1 MSIDQ
6 SKIRNF
12 CIIAHI
18 DHGKSTLADRI
29 IEKTGTLTSREM
41 QAQVL
46 DNMDLERER
55 GITIKSQAVRIIYQ
69 AKDGEEYIFNLIDTP
84 GHVDFNY
91 EVSRSLAACDGAILV
106 VDAAQGVEAQTLA
119 NVYLALDHDLD
130 VLPVINKIDL
140 PSARPEEVAQEIE
153 DVIGIEAM
161 DAPRISAKTGLNIEE
176 VLEQIVTKIPAPAG
190 DPKAPLKAL
199 IFDALYDSYKGVIV
213 FCRIKEGTVK
223 VGTKIKMMATGAED
237 LVTEVGY
244 FGAGQFI
251 PCDELSAGMV
261 GYITASIKNVKDTR
275 VGDTI
280 TDAAEPITPE
290 KQAEIERWL
299 ASQPKHQPAD
309 SVTEKRSNLLIV
321 FAESLESWV
330 LEKKVDGKEITP
342 CLNRLLKEKSTL
354 YAPNVLTQVKGGR
367 SIDAQLMIC
376 SGLLPLMSGTYSSL
390 YYDNTFYT
398 LQKAMRWLKHS
409 RSYLLTIDKV
419 STWNQGA
426 VARSFGTD
434 TIISYHDFK
443 MTEAFGTHKR
453 IGDASF
459 FKQCREKIER
469 GEVWKPGE
477 SVYMQFVTY
486 SGHAPFKLP
495 NHLRTITFP
504 ASIPEKAADY
514 MTTAHYTDKAIGDF
528 VAYLKTLPQYKE
540 TIVVIVGDHEGL
552 ASYRQELVGN
562 PACRG
567 LVSDK
572 QLTPFI
578 VLNSPVG
585 MRYDK
590 FMGQIDIYPTLLNLM
605 QLDAYRWHGLGQSIL
620 DPRKQGVAV
629 GSVMN
634 VEGTGSDKEVERLKE
649 AHTVSDYMLRY
660 DWLKRLD

>member
-1 MSIDQ
+1 MRQQLWDKTAIIFAVGIFLTFVAFDVIWCMDTTFASF
-6 SKIRNF
+6 SFFETYATK
-12 CIIAHI
+12 IIA
-18 DHGKSTLADRI
+18 TLALA
-29 IEKTGTLTSREM
+29 GVYALTRCRW
-41 QAQVL
+41 AQ
-46 DNMDLERER
+46 
-55 GITIKSQAVRIIYQ
+55 I
-69 AKDGEEYIFNLIDTP
+69 
-84 GHVDFNY
+84 
-91 EVSRSLAACDGAILV
+91 V
-106 VDAAQGVEAQTLA
+106 VM
-119 NVYLALDHDLD
+119 ALLD
-130 VLPVINKIDL
+130 VLLVANLMYFRTYYSAIPASSYLEAGNLADFKASVTDSLRWADIVL
-140 PSARPEEVAQEIE
+140 PLITIATAVMAFRYKTTKRQPLTAVLKWWAAPLAGFALLLTGVNLCKGGFHKSLRSVRQSAYLCSA
-153 DVIGIEAM
+153 
-161 DAPRISAKTGLNIEE
+161 DAP
-176 VLEQIVTKIPAPAG
+176 
-190 DPKAPLKAL
+190 
-199 IFDALYDSYKGVIV
+199 IFSVFGCIWYD
-213 FCRIKEGTVK
+213 
-223 VGTKIKMMATGAED
+223 
-237 LVTEVGY
+237 
-244 FGAGQFI
+244 
-251 PCDELSAGMV
+251 
-261 GYITASIKNVKDTR
+261 
-275 VGDTI
+275 I

-290 KQAEIERWL
+290 KQVEIERWL

-398 LQKAMRWLKHS
+398 LQKAMRGLKHS

-459 FKQCREKIER
+459 FQQCREKIER

-495 NHLRTITFP
+495 DHLRTITFP
-504 ASIPEKAADY
+504 ASIPEKAVDY

>member
-1 MSIDQ
+1 MKQQLWDKTAIIFAVGIFLTFVAFDVIWCMDTTFASF
-6 SKIRNF
+6 SFFETYATK
-12 CIIAHI
+12 IIA
-18 DHGKSTLADRI
+18 TLALA
-29 IEKTGTLTSREM
+29 GVYALTRCRW
-41 QAQVL
+41 AQ
-46 DNMDLERER
+46 
-55 GITIKSQAVRIIYQ
+55 I
-69 AKDGEEYIFNLIDTP
+69 
-84 GHVDFNY
+84 
-91 EVSRSLAACDGAILV
+91 V
-106 VDAAQGVEAQTLA
+106 VM
-119 NVYLALDHDLD
+119 ALLD
-130 VLPVINKIDL
+130 VLLVANLMYFRTYYSAIPASSYLEAGNLADFKASVTDSLRWADIVL
-140 PSARPEEVAQEIE
+140 PLITIATAVMAFRYKTTKRQPLTAVLKWWAAPLAGFALLLTGVNLCKGGFHKSLRSVRQSAYLCSA
-153 DVIGIEAM
+153 
-161 DAPRISAKTGLNIEE
+161 DAP
-176 VLEQIVTKIPAPAG
+176 
-190 DPKAPLKAL
+190 
-199 IFDALYDSYKGVIV
+199 IFSVFGCIWYD
-213 FCRIKEGTVK
+213 
-223 VGTKIKMMATGAED
+223 
-237 LVTEVGY
+237 
-244 FGAGQFI
+244 
-251 PCDELSAGMV
+251 
-261 GYITASIKNVKDTR
+261 
-275 VGDTI
+275 I

-330 LEKKVDGKEITP
+330 LEKKVNGKEITP

-398 LQKAMRWLKHS
+398 IQKAMRGLKHS

-459 FKQCREKIER
+459 FQQCREKIER

-495 NHLRTITFP
+495 DHLRTITFP

>member
-1 MSIDQ
+1 MKQQLWDKTAIIFAVGIFLTFVAFDVIWCMDTTFASF
-6 SKIRNF
+6 SFFETYATK
-12 CIIAHI
+12 IIA
-18 DHGKSTLADRI
+18 TLALA
-29 IEKTGTLTSREM
+29 GVYALTRCRW
-41 QAQVL
+41 AQ
-46 DNMDLERER
+46 
-55 GITIKSQAVRIIYQ
+55 I
-69 AKDGEEYIFNLIDTP
+69 
-84 GHVDFNY
+84 
-91 EVSRSLAACDGAILV
+91 V
-106 VDAAQGVEAQTLA
+106 VM
-119 NVYLALDHDLD
+119 ALLD
-130 VLPVINKIDL
+130 VLLVANLMYFRTYYSAIPASSYLEAGNLADFKASVTDSLRWADIVL
-140 PSARPEEVAQEIE
+140 PLITIATAVMAFRYKTTKRQPLTAVLKWWAAPLAGFALLLTGVNLCKGGFHKSLRSVRQSAYLCSA
-153 DVIGIEAM
+153 
-161 DAPRISAKTGLNIEE
+161 DAP
-176 VLEQIVTKIPAPAG
+176 
-190 DPKAPLKAL
+190 
-199 IFDALYDSYKGVIV
+199 IFSVFGCIWYD
-213 FCRIKEGTVK
+213 
-223 VGTKIKMMATGAED
+223 
-237 LVTEVGY
+237 
-244 FGAGQFI
+244 
-251 PCDELSAGMV
+251 
-261 GYITASIKNVKDTR
+261 
-275 VGDTI
+275 I

-398 LQKAMRWLKHS
+398 IQKAMRGLKHS

-459 FKQCREKIER
+459 FQQCREKIER

-495 NHLRTITFP
+495 DHLRTITFP
-504 ASIPEKAADY
+504 ASIPEKVADY

>member
-1 MSIDQ
+1 MRQQLWDKTAIIFAVGIFLTFVAFDVIWCMDTTFASF
-6 SKIRNF
+6 SFFETYATK
-12 CIIAHI
+12 IIA
-18 DHGKSTLADRI
+18 TLALV
-29 IEKTGTLTSREM
+29 GAYVLTRSRW
-41 QAQVL
+41 AQ
-46 DNMDLERER
+46 
-55 GITIKSQAVRIIYQ
+55 I
-69 AKDGEEYIFNLIDTP
+69 
-84 GHVDFNY
+84 
-91 EVSRSLAACDGAILV
+91 V
-106 VDAAQGVEAQTLA
+106 VM
-119 NVYLALDHDLD
+119 ALLD
-130 VLPVINKIDL
+130 VLMVANLMYFRTYYSAIPASSYLEAGNLADFKASVTDSLRWADIVL
-140 PSARPEEVAQEIE
+140 PLITIATAVMAFRYKTTKRQPLTAVLKWWAAPLAGFALLLTGVNLCKGGFHKSLRSVRQSAYLCSA
-153 DVIGIEAM
+153 
-161 DAPRISAKTGLNIEE
+161 DAP
-176 VLEQIVTKIPAPAG
+176 
-190 DPKAPLKAL
+190 
-199 IFDALYDSYKGVIV
+199 IFSVFGCIWYD
-213 FCRIKEGTVK
+213 
-223 VGTKIKMMATGAED
+223 
-237 LVTEVGY
+237 
-244 FGAGQFI
+244 
-251 PCDELSAGMV
+251 
-261 GYITASIKNVKDTR
+261 
-275 VGDTI
+275 I

-398 LQKAMRWLKHS
+398 LQKAMRGLKHS

-459 FKQCREKIER
+459 FQQCREKIER

-495 NHLRTITFP
+495 DHLRTITFP

>member
-1 MSIDQ
+1 MRQQLWDKTAIIFAVGIFLTFVAFDVIWCMDTTFASF
-6 SKIRNF
+6 SFFETYATK
-12 CIIAHI
+12 IIA
-18 DHGKSTLADRI
+18 TLALA
-29 IEKTGTLTSREM
+29 GVYALTRCRW
-41 QAQVL
+41 AQ
-46 DNMDLERER
+46 
-55 GITIKSQAVRIIYQ
+55 I
-69 AKDGEEYIFNLIDTP
+69 
-84 GHVDFNY
+84 
-91 EVSRSLAACDGAILV
+91 V
-106 VDAAQGVEAQTLA
+106 VM
-119 NVYLALDHDLD
+119 ALLD
-130 VLPVINKIDL
+130 VLLVANL
-140 PSARPEEVAQEIE
+140 MYFRTYYSAIPASSYL
-153 DVIGIEAM
+153 EAGNLADFKASVTDSLRWADIVLLLISIATAVM
-161 DAPRISAKTGLNIEE
+161 AFRYKTTKRQPLTAVLKWWAAPLAGFALLLTGVNLCKGGFHKSLRSVRQSAYLCSADAP
-176 VLEQIVTKIPAPAG
+176 
-190 DPKAPLKAL
+190 
-199 IFDALYDSYKGVIV
+199 IFSVFGCIWYD
-213 FCRIKEGTVK
+213 
-223 VGTKIKMMATGAED
+223 
-237 LVTEVGY
+237 
-244 FGAGQFI
+244 
-251 PCDELSAGMV
+251 
-261 GYITASIKNVKDTR
+261 
-275 VGDTI
+275 I

-620 DPRKQGVAV
+620 DPHKQGVAV

>member
-1 MSIDQ
+1 MRQQLWDKTAIIFAVGIFLTFVAFDVIWCMDTTFASF
-6 SKIRNF
+6 SFFETYATK
-12 CIIAHI
+12 IIA
-18 DHGKSTLADRI
+18 TLALA
-29 IEKTGTLTSREM
+29 GVYALTRCRW
-41 QAQVL
+41 AQ
-46 DNMDLERER
+46 
-55 GITIKSQAVRIIYQ
+55 I
-69 AKDGEEYIFNLIDTP
+69 
-84 GHVDFNY
+84 
-91 EVSRSLAACDGAILV
+91 V
-106 VDAAQGVEAQTLA
+106 VM
-119 NVYLALDHDLD
+119 ALLD
-130 VLPVINKIDL
+130 VLLVANLMYFRTYYSAIPASSYLEAGNLADFKASVTDSLRWADIVL
-140 PSARPEEVAQEIE
+140 PLITIATAVMAFRYKTTKRQPLTAVLKWWAAPLAGFALLLTGVNLCKGGFHKSLRSVRQSAYLCSA
-153 DVIGIEAM
+153 
-161 DAPRISAKTGLNIEE
+161 DAP
-176 VLEQIVTKIPAPAG
+176 
-190 DPKAPLKAL
+190 
-199 IFDALYDSYKGVIV
+199 IFSVFGCIWYD
-213 FCRIKEGTVK
+213 
-223 VGTKIKMMATGAED
+223 
-237 LVTEVGY
+237 
-244 FGAGQFI
+244 
-251 PCDELSAGMV
+251 
-261 GYITASIKNVKDTR
+261 
-275 VGDTI
+275 I

-299 ASQPKHQPAD
+299 ASQPKHQPAN

-398 LQKAMRWLKHS
+398 LQKAMRGLKHS

-459 FKQCREKIER
+459 FQQCREKIER

-495 NHLRTITFP
+495 DHLRTITFP

-562 PACRG
+562 PACRE

>member
-1 MSIDQ
+1 MRQQLWDKTSIVFAVGIFLTFVAFDVIWCMDTTFA
-6 SKIRNF
+6 SFSFFETYATK
-12 CIIAHI
+12 IIA
-18 DHGKSTLADRI
+18 TLALA
-29 IEKTGTLTSREM
+29 GVYALTRCRW
-41 QAQVL
+41 AQ
-46 DNMDLERER
+46 
-55 GITIKSQAVRIIYQ
+55 I
-69 AKDGEEYIFNLIDTP
+69 
-84 GHVDFNY
+84 
-91 EVSRSLAACDGAILV
+91 V
-106 VDAAQGVEAQTLA
+106 VM
-119 NVYLALDHDLD
+119 ALLD
-130 VLPVINKIDL
+130 VLLVANLMYFRTYYSAIPASSYLEAGNLADFKASVTDSLRWADIVL
-140 PSARPEEVAQEIE
+140 PLITIATAVMAFRYKTTKRQPLTAVLKWWAAPLAGFALLLTGVNLCKGGFHKSLRSVRQSAYLCSA
-153 DVIGIEAM
+153 
-161 DAPRISAKTGLNIEE
+161 DAP
-176 VLEQIVTKIPAPAG
+176 
-190 DPKAPLKAL
+190 
-199 IFDALYDSYKGVIV
+199 IFSVFGCIWYD
-213 FCRIKEGTVK
+213 
-223 VGTKIKMMATGAED
+223 
-237 LVTEVGY
+237 
-244 FGAGQFI
+244 
-251 PCDELSAGMV
+251 
-261 GYITASIKNVKDTR
+261 
-275 VGDTI
+275 I

-342 CLNRLLKEKSTL
+342 CLNKLLKEKSTL

-398 LQKAMRWLKHS
+398 LQKAMRGLKHS

-459 FKQCREKIER
+459 FQQCREKIER

-495 NHLRTITFP
+495 DHLRTITFP

-634 VEGTGSDKEVERLKE
+634 VEGSGSDKEVERLKE

>member
-1 MSIDQ
+1 MRQQLWDKTAIIFAVGIFLTFVAFDVIWCMDTTFASF
-6 SKIRNF
+6 SFFETYATK
-12 CIIAHI
+12 IIA
-18 DHGKSTLADRI
+18 TLALA
-29 IEKTGTLTSREM
+29 GVYALTRCRW
-41 QAQVL
+41 AQ
-46 DNMDLERER
+46 
-55 GITIKSQAVRIIYQ
+55 I
-69 AKDGEEYIFNLIDTP
+69 
-84 GHVDFNY
+84 
-91 EVSRSLAACDGAILV
+91 V
-106 VDAAQGVEAQTLA
+106 VM
-119 NVYLALDHDLD
+119 ALLD
-130 VLPVINKIDL
+130 VLLVANL
-140 PSARPEEVAQEIE
+140 MYFRTYYSAIPASSYL
-153 DVIGIEAM
+153 EAGNLADFKASVTDSLRWADIVM
-161 DAPRISAKTGLNIEE
+161 PLITIATAVMAFRYKTTKRQPLTAVLKWWAAPLAGFALLLTGVNLCKGGFHKSLRSVRQSAYLCSADAP
-176 VLEQIVTKIPAPAG
+176 
-190 DPKAPLKAL
+190 
-199 IFDALYDSYKGVIV
+199 IFSVFGCIWYD
-213 FCRIKEGTVK
+213 
-223 VGTKIKMMATGAED
+223 
-237 LVTEVGY
+237 
-244 FGAGQFI
+244 
-251 PCDELSAGMV
+251 
-261 GYITASIKNVKDTR
+261 
-275 VGDTI
+275 I

-398 LQKAMRWLKHS
+398 LQKAMRGLKHS

-459 FKQCREKIER
+459 FQQCREKIER

-495 NHLRTITFP
+495 DHLRTITFP

-660 DWLKRLD
+660 NWLKRLD

>member
-1 MSIDQ
+1 MRQQLWDKTAIIFAVGIFLTFVAFDVIWCMDTTFASF
-6 SKIRNF
+6 SFFETYATK
-12 CIIAHI
+12 IIA
-18 DHGKSTLADRI
+18 TLALA
-29 IEKTGTLTSREM
+29 GVYALTRCRW
-41 QAQVL
+41 AQ
-46 DNMDLERER
+46 
-55 GITIKSQAVRIIYQ
+55 I
-69 AKDGEEYIFNLIDTP
+69 
-84 GHVDFNY
+84 
-91 EVSRSLAACDGAILV
+91 V
-106 VDAAQGVEAQTLA
+106 VM
-119 NVYLALDHDLD
+119 ALLD
-130 VLPVINKIDL
+130 VLLVANL
-140 PSARPEEVAQEIE
+140 MYFRTYYSAIPASSYL
-153 DVIGIEAM
+153 EAGNLADFKASVTDSLRWADIVLLLISIATAVM
-161 DAPRISAKTGLNIEE
+161 AFRYKTTKRQPLAAVLKWWAAPLAGFALLLTGVNLCKGGFHKSLRSVRQSAYLCSADAP
-176 VLEQIVTKIPAPAG
+176 
-190 DPKAPLKAL
+190 
-199 IFDALYDSYKGVIV
+199 IFSVFGCIWYD
-213 FCRIKEGTVK
+213 
-223 VGTKIKMMATGAED
+223 
-237 LVTEVGY
+237 
-244 FGAGQFI
+244 
-251 PCDELSAGMV
+251 
-261 GYITASIKNVKDTR
+261 
-275 VGDTI
+275 I

-330 LEKKVDGKEITP
+330 LEKEVDGKEITP

-398 LQKAMRWLKHS
+398 LQKAMRGLKHS

-459 FKQCREKIER
+459 FQQCREKIER

-495 NHLRTITFP
+495 DHLRTITFP

>member
-1 MSIDQ
+1 MRQQLWDKTAITFAVGIFLTFVAFDVIWCMDTTFASF
-6 SKIRNF
+6 SFFETYATK
-12 CIIAHI
+12 IIA
-18 DHGKSTLADRI
+18 TLALA
-29 IEKTGTLTSREM
+29 GVYALTRSRW
-41 QAQVL
+41 AQ
-46 DNMDLERER
+46 
-55 GITIKSQAVRIIYQ
+55 I
-69 AKDGEEYIFNLIDTP
+69 
-84 GHVDFNY
+84 
-91 EVSRSLAACDGAILV
+91 V
-106 VDAAQGVEAQTLA
+106 VM
-119 NVYLALDHDLD
+119 ALLD
-130 VLPVINKIDL
+130 VLLVANLMYFRTYYSAIPASSYLEAGNLADFKASVTDSLRWADIVL
-140 PSARPEEVAQEIE
+140 PLITIATAVMAFRYKTTKRQPLTAVLKWWAAPLAGFALLLTGVNLCKGGFHKSLRSVRQSAYLCSA
-153 DVIGIEAM
+153 
-161 DAPRISAKTGLNIEE
+161 DAP
-176 VLEQIVTKIPAPAG
+176 
-190 DPKAPLKAL
+190 
-199 IFDALYDSYKGVIV
+199 IFSVFGCIWYD
-213 FCRIKEGTVK
+213 
-223 VGTKIKMMATGAED
+223 
-237 LVTEVGY
+237 
-244 FGAGQFI
+244 
-251 PCDELSAGMV
+251 
-261 GYITASIKNVKDTR
+261 
-275 VGDTI
+275 I

-398 LQKAMRWLKHS
+398 LQKAMRVLKHS

-459 FKQCREKIER
+459 FQQCREKIER

-495 NHLRTITFP
+495 DHLRTITFP

>member
-1 MSIDQ
+1 MRQQLWDKTAIIFAVGIFLTFVAFDVIWCMDTTFASF
-6 SKIRNF
+6 SFFETYATK
-12 CIIAHI
+12 IIA
-18 DHGKSTLADRI
+18 TLALA
-29 IEKTGTLTSREM
+29 GVYALTRCRW
-41 QAQVL
+41 AQ
-46 DNMDLERER
+46 
-55 GITIKSQAVRIIYQ
+55 I
-69 AKDGEEYIFNLIDTP
+69 
-84 GHVDFNY
+84 
-91 EVSRSLAACDGAILV
+91 V
-106 VDAAQGVEAQTLA
+106 VM
-119 NVYLALDHDLD
+119 ALLD
-130 VLPVINKIDL
+130 VLLVANLMYFRTYYSAIPASSYLEAGNLADFKASVTDSLRWADIVL
-140 PSARPEEVAQEIE
+140 PLITIATAVMAFRYKTTKRQPLTAVLKWWAAPLAGFALLLTGVNLCKGGFHKSLRSVRQSAYLCSA
-153 DVIGIEAM
+153 
-161 DAPRISAKTGLNIEE
+161 DAP
-176 VLEQIVTKIPAPAG
+176 
-190 DPKAPLKAL
+190 
-199 IFDALYDSYKGVIV
+199 IFSVFGCIWYD
-213 FCRIKEGTVK
+213 
-223 VGTKIKMMATGAED
+223 
-237 LVTEVGY
+237 
-244 FGAGQFI
+244 
-251 PCDELSAGMV
+251 
-261 GYITASIKNVKDTR
+261 
-275 VGDTI
+275 I

-299 ASQPKHQPAD
+299 ASQPKHQPAN

-398 LQKAMRWLKHS
+398 LQKAMRGLKHS

-459 FKQCREKIER
+459 FQQCREKIER

-495 NHLRTITFP
+495 DHLRTITFP

-620 DPRKQGVAV
+620 DPRKQDVAV

>member
-1 MSIDQ
+1 MRQQLWDKTAIIFAVGIFLTFVAFDVIWCMDTTFASF
-6 SKIRNF
+6 SFFETYATK
-12 CIIAHI
+12 IIA
-18 DHGKSTLADRI
+18 TLALV
-29 IEKTGTLTSREM
+29 GVYALTRCRW
-41 QAQVL
+41 AQ
-46 DNMDLERER
+46 
-55 GITIKSQAVRIIYQ
+55 I
-69 AKDGEEYIFNLIDTP
+69 
-84 GHVDFNY
+84 
-91 EVSRSLAACDGAILV
+91 V
-106 VDAAQGVEAQTLA
+106 VM
-119 NVYLALDHDLD
+119 ALLD
-130 VLPVINKIDL
+130 VLLVANLMYFRTYYSAIPASSYLEAGNLADFKASVTDSLRWADIVL
-140 PSARPEEVAQEIE
+140 PLITIATAVMAFRYKTTKRQPLTAVLKWWAAPLAGFALLLTGVNLCKGGFHKSLRSVRQSAYLCSA
-153 DVIGIEAM
+153 
-161 DAPRISAKTGLNIEE
+161 DAP
-176 VLEQIVTKIPAPAG
+176 
-190 DPKAPLKAL
+190 
-199 IFDALYDSYKGVIV
+199 IFSVFGCIWYD
-213 FCRIKEGTVK
+213 
-223 VGTKIKMMATGAED
+223 
-237 LVTEVGY
+237 
-244 FGAGQFI
+244 
-251 PCDELSAGMV
+251 
-261 GYITASIKNVKDTR
+261 
-275 VGDTI
+275 I
-280 TDAAEPITPE
+280 TDDAEPITPE

-398 LQKAMRWLKHS
+398 LQKAMRGLKHS

-459 FKQCREKIER
+459 FQQCREKIER

-495 NHLRTITFP
+495 YHLRTITFP
-504 ASIPEKAADY
+504 ASIPEKAVDY

>member
-1 MSIDQ
+1 MRQQLWDKTAITFAVGIFLTFVAFDVIWCMDTTFASF
-6 SKIRNF
+6 SFFETYATK
-12 CIIAHI
+12 IIA
-18 DHGKSTLADRI
+18 TLALA
-29 IEKTGTLTSREM
+29 GVYALTRCRW
-41 QAQVL
+41 AQ
-46 DNMDLERER
+46 
-55 GITIKSQAVRIIYQ
+55 I
-69 AKDGEEYIFNLIDTP
+69 
-84 GHVDFNY
+84 
-91 EVSRSLAACDGAILV
+91 V
-106 VDAAQGVEAQTLA
+106 VM
-119 NVYLALDHDLD
+119 ALLD
-130 VLPVINKIDL
+130 VLLVANLMYFRTYYSAIPASSYLEAGNLADFKASVTDSLRWADIVL
-140 PSARPEEVAQEIE
+140 PLITIATAVMVFRSKATKRQPLTAVLKWWTAPLAGFALLLTGVNLCKGGFHKSLRSVRQSAYLCSA
-153 DVIGIEAM
+153 
-161 DAPRISAKTGLNIEE
+161 DAP
-176 VLEQIVTKIPAPAG
+176 
-190 DPKAPLKAL
+190 
-199 IFDALYDSYKGVIV
+199 IFSVFGCIWYD
-213 FCRIKEGTVK
+213 
-223 VGTKIKMMATGAED
+223 
-237 LVTEVGY
+237 
-244 FGAGQFI
+244 
-251 PCDELSAGMV
+251 
-261 GYITASIKNVKDTR
+261 
-275 VGDTI
+275 I

-398 LQKAMRWLKHS
+398 LQKAMRGLKHS

-459 FKQCREKIER
+459 FQQCREKIER

-495 NHLRTITFP
+495 DHLRTITFP

-605 QLDAYRWHGLGQSIL
+605 QLNAYRWHGLGQSIL
-620 DPRKQGVAV
+620 DPRKQGVVV

>member
-1 MSIDQ
+1 MRQQLWDKTAIIFAVGIFLTFVAFDVIWCMDTTFASF
-6 SKIRNF
+6 SFFETYATK
-12 CIIAHI
+12 IIA
-18 DHGKSTLADRI
+18 TLALA
-29 IEKTGTLTSREM
+29 GVYALTRCRW
-41 QAQVL
+41 AQ
-46 DNMDLERER
+46 
-55 GITIKSQAVRIIYQ
+55 I
-69 AKDGEEYIFNLIDTP
+69 
-84 GHVDFNY
+84 
-91 EVSRSLAACDGAILV
+91 V
-106 VDAAQGVEAQTLA
+106 VM
-119 NVYLALDHDLD
+119 ALLD
-130 VLPVINKIDL
+130 VLLVANLMYFRTYYSAIPASSYLEAGNLADFKASVTDSLRWADIVL
-140 PSARPEEVAQEIE
+140 PLITIATAVMAFRYKTTKRQPLTAVLKWWAAPLAGFALLLTGVNLCKGGFHKSLRSVRQSAYLCSA
-153 DVIGIEAM
+153 
-161 DAPRISAKTGLNIEE
+161 DAP
-176 VLEQIVTKIPAPAG
+176 
-190 DPKAPLKAL
+190 
-199 IFDALYDSYKGVIV
+199 IFSVFGCIWYD
-213 FCRIKEGTVK
+213 
-223 VGTKIKMMATGAED
+223 
-237 LVTEVGY
+237 
-244 FGAGQFI
+244 
-251 PCDELSAGMV
+251 
-261 GYITASIKNVKDTR
+261 
-275 VGDTI
+275 I

-398 LQKAMRWLKHS
+398 LQKAMRGLKHS

-453 IGDASF
+453 IGDASLF
-459 FKQCREKIER
+459 QQCREKIER

-495 NHLRTITFP
+495 DHLRTITFP

>member
-1 MSIDQ
+1 MRQQLWDKTAIIFAVGIFLTFVAFDVIWCMDTTFASF
-6 SKIRNF
+6 SFFETYATK
-12 CIIAHI
+12 IIA
-18 DHGKSTLADRI
+18 TLALA
-29 IEKTGTLTSREM
+29 GVYALTRCRW
-41 QAQVL
+41 AQ
-46 DNMDLERER
+46 
-55 GITIKSQAVRIIYQ
+55 I
-69 AKDGEEYIFNLIDTP
+69 
-84 GHVDFNY
+84 
-91 EVSRSLAACDGAILV
+91 V
-106 VDAAQGVEAQTLA
+106 VM
-119 NVYLALDHDLD
+119 ALLD
-130 VLPVINKIDL
+130 VLLVANLMYFRTYYSAIPASSYLEAGNLADFKASVTDSLRWADIVL
-140 PSARPEEVAQEIE
+140 PLITIATAVMAFRYKTTKRQPLTAVLKWWAAPLAGFALLLTGVNLCKGGFHKSLRSVRQSAYLCSA
-153 DVIGIEAM
+153 
-161 DAPRISAKTGLNIEE
+161 DAP
-176 VLEQIVTKIPAPAG
+176 
-190 DPKAPLKAL
+190 
-199 IFDALYDSYKGVIV
+199 IFSVFGCIWYD
-213 FCRIKEGTVK
+213 
-223 VGTKIKMMATGAED
+223 
-237 LVTEVGY
+237 
-244 FGAGQFI
+244 
-251 PCDELSAGMV
+251 
-261 GYITASIKNVKDTR
+261 
-275 VGDTI
+275 I

-398 LQKAMRWLKHS
+398 LQKAMRGLKHS

-459 FKQCREKIER
+459 FQQCREKIEC

-495 NHLRTITFP
+495 DHLRTITFP
-504 ASIPEKAADY
+504 ASIPEKVADY

>member
-1 MSIDQ
+1 MRQQLWDKTAITFAVGIFLTFVAFDVIWCMDTTFASF
-6 SKIRNF
+6 SFFETYATK
-12 CIIAHI
+12 IIA
-18 DHGKSTLADRI
+18 TLALA
-29 IEKTGTLTSREM
+29 GVYALTRCRW
-41 QAQVL
+41 AQ
-46 DNMDLERER
+46 
-55 GITIKSQAVRIIYQ
+55 I
-69 AKDGEEYIFNLIDTP
+69 
-84 GHVDFNY
+84 
-91 EVSRSLAACDGAILV
+91 V
-106 VDAAQGVEAQTLA
+106 VM
-119 NVYLALDHDLD
+119 ALLD
-130 VLPVINKIDL
+130 VLLVANLMYFRTYYSAIPASSYLEAGNLADFKASVTDSLRWADIVL
-140 PSARPEEVAQEIE
+140 PLITIATAVMAFRYKTTKRQPLTAVLKWWAAPLAGFALLLTGVNLCKGGFHKSLRSVRQSAYLCSA
-153 DVIGIEAM
+153 
-161 DAPRISAKTGLNIEE
+161 DAP
-176 VLEQIVTKIPAPAG
+176 
-190 DPKAPLKAL
+190 
-199 IFDALYDSYKGVIV
+199 IFSVFGCIWYD
-213 FCRIKEGTVK
+213 
-223 VGTKIKMMATGAED
+223 
-237 LVTEVGY
+237 
-244 FGAGQFI
+244 
-251 PCDELSAGMV
+251 
-261 GYITASIKNVKDTR
+261 
-275 VGDTI
+275 I

-398 LQKAMRWLKHS
+398 LQKAMRGLEHS

-459 FKQCREKIER
+459 FQQCREKIER

-495 NHLRTITFP
+495 DHLRTITFP

>member
-1 MSIDQ
+1 MRQQLWDKTAIIFAVGIFLTFVAFDVIWCMDTTFASF
-6 SKIRNF
+6 SFFETYATK
-12 CIIAHI
+12 IIA
-18 DHGKSTLADRI
+18 TLALA
-29 IEKTGTLTSREM
+29 GVYALTRCRW
-41 QAQVL
+41 AQ
-46 DNMDLERER
+46 
-55 GITIKSQAVRIIYQ
+55 I
-69 AKDGEEYIFNLIDTP
+69 
-84 GHVDFNY
+84 
-91 EVSRSLAACDGAILV
+91 V
-106 VDAAQGVEAQTLA
+106 VM
-119 NVYLALDHDLD
+119 ALLD
-130 VLPVINKIDL
+130 VLLVANL
-140 PSARPEEVAQEIE
+140 MYFRTYYSAIPASSYL
-153 DVIGIEAM
+153 EAGNLADFKASVTDSLRWADIVM
-161 DAPRISAKTGLNIEE
+161 PLITIATAVMAFRYKTTKRQPLTAVLKWWAAPLAGFALLLTGVNLCKGGFHKSLRSVRQSAYLCSADAP
-176 VLEQIVTKIPAPAG
+176 
-190 DPKAPLKAL
+190 
-199 IFDALYDSYKGVIV
+199 IFSVFGCIWYD
-213 FCRIKEGTVK
+213 
-223 VGTKIKMMATGAED
+223 
-237 LVTEVGY
+237 
-244 FGAGQFI
+244 
-251 PCDELSAGMV
+251 
-261 GYITASIKNVKDTR
+261 
-275 VGDTI
+275 I

-398 LQKAMRWLKHS
+398 LQKAMRGLKHS

-459 FKQCREKIER
+459 FQQCREKIEC

-495 NHLRTITFP
+495 DHLRTITFP
-504 ASIPEKAADY
+504 ASIPEKVADY

-528 VAYLKTLPQYKE
+528 VLYLKTLPQYKE

>member
-1 MSIDQ
+1 MRQQIWDKTSIVFAVGIFLTFVAFDVIWCMDTTFA
-6 SKIRNF
+6 SFSFFETYATK
-12 CIIAHI
+12 IIA
-18 DHGKSTLADRI
+18 TLALA
-29 IEKTGTLTSREM
+29 GVYALTRCRW
-41 QAQVL
+41 AQ
-46 DNMDLERER
+46 
-55 GITIKSQAVRIIYQ
+55 I
-69 AKDGEEYIFNLIDTP
+69 
-84 GHVDFNY
+84 
-91 EVSRSLAACDGAILV
+91 V
-106 VDAAQGVEAQTLA
+106 VMAM
-119 NVYLALDHDLD
+119 LD
-130 VLPVINKIDL
+130 VLMVANLMYFRTYYSAIPASSYLEAGNLADFKASVTDSLRWADIVL
-140 PSARPEEVAQEIE
+140 PLITIATAVMAFRSKTTKRQPLTAVLKWWAAPLAGFALLLTGVNLCKGGFHKSLRSVRQSAYLCSA
-153 DVIGIEAM
+153 
-161 DAPRISAKTGLNIEE
+161 DAP
-176 VLEQIVTKIPAPAG
+176 
-190 DPKAPLKAL
+190 
-199 IFDALYDSYKGVIV
+199 IFSVFGCIWYD
-213 FCRIKEGTVK
+213 
-223 VGTKIKMMATGAED
+223 
-237 LVTEVGY
+237 
-244 FGAGQFI
+244 
-251 PCDELSAGMV
+251 
-261 GYITASIKNVKDTR
+261 
-275 VGDTI
+275 I

-459 FKQCREKIER
+459 FQQCREKIER

-495 NHLRTITFP
+495 DHLRTITFP

-605 QLDAYRWHGLGQSIL
+605 QLDAYRWHGLGQSFL

>member
-1 MSIDQ
+1 MLFAVGIFLTFVAFDVIWCMDTTFASF
-6 SKIRNF
+6 SFFETYATK
-12 CIIAHI
+12 IIA
-18 DHGKSTLADRI
+18 TLALA
-29 IEKTGTLTSREM
+29 GVYALTRCRW
-41 QAQVL
+41 AQ
-46 DNMDLERER
+46 
-55 GITIKSQAVRIIYQ
+55 I
-69 AKDGEEYIFNLIDTP
+69 
-84 GHVDFNY
+84 
-91 EVSRSLAACDGAILV
+91 V
-106 VDAAQGVEAQTLA
+106 VM
-119 NVYLALDHDLD
+119 ALLD
-130 VLPVINKIDL
+130 VLLVANL
-140 PSARPEEVAQEIE
+140 MYFRTYYSAIPASSYL
-153 DVIGIEAM
+153 EAGNLADFKASVTDSLRWADIVLLLISIATAVM
-161 DAPRISAKTGLNIEE
+161 AFRYKTTKRQPLTAVLKWWAAPLAGFALLLTGVNLCKGGFHKSLRSVRQSAYLCSADAP
-176 VLEQIVTKIPAPAG
+176 
-190 DPKAPLKAL
+190 
-199 IFDALYDSYKGVIV
+199 IFSVFGCIWYD
-213 FCRIKEGTVK
+213 
-223 VGTKIKMMATGAED
+223 
-237 LVTEVGY
+237 
-244 FGAGQFI
+244 
-251 PCDELSAGMV
+251 
-261 GYITASIKNVKDTR
+261 
-275 VGDTI
+275 I

-398 LQKAMRWLKHS
+398 LQKAMRGLKHS

-459 FKQCREKIER
+459 FQQCREKIER

-495 NHLRTITFP
+495 DHLRTITFP

>member
-1 MSIDQ
+1 MRQQLWDKTAIIFAVGIFLTFVAFDVIWCMDTTFASF
-6 SKIRNF
+6 SFFETYATK
-12 CIIAHI
+12 IIA
-18 DHGKSTLADRI
+18 TLALA
-29 IEKTGTLTSREM
+29 GVYALTRCRW
-41 QAQVL
+41 AQ
-46 DNMDLERER
+46 
-55 GITIKSQAVRIIYQ
+55 I
-69 AKDGEEYIFNLIDTP
+69 
-84 GHVDFNY
+84 
-91 EVSRSLAACDGAILV
+91 V
-106 VDAAQGVEAQTLA
+106 VM
-119 NVYLALDHDLD
+119 ALLD
-130 VLPVINKIDL
+130 VLLVANLMYFRTYYSAIPASSYLEAGNLADFKASVTDSLRWADIVL
-140 PSARPEEVAQEIE
+140 PLITIATAVMAFRYKTAKRQPLTAVLKWWAAPLAGFALLLTGVNLCKGGFHKSLRSVRQSAYLCSA
-153 DVIGIEAM
+153 
-161 DAPRISAKTGLNIEE
+161 DAP
-176 VLEQIVTKIPAPAG
+176 
-190 DPKAPLKAL
+190 
-199 IFDALYDSYKGVIV
+199 IFSVFGCIWYD
-213 FCRIKEGTVK
+213 
-223 VGTKIKMMATGAED
+223 
-237 LVTEVGY
+237 
-244 FGAGQFI
+244 
-251 PCDELSAGMV
+251 
-261 GYITASIKNVKDTR
+261 
-275 VGDTI
+275 I

-398 LQKAMRWLKHS
+398 LQKAMRGLKHS

-459 FKQCREKIER
+459 FQQCREKIER

-477 SVYMQFVTY
+477 SAYMQFVTY

-495 NHLRTITFP
+495 DHLRTITFP

>member
-1 MSIDQ
+1 MRQQLWDKTSIVFAVGIFLTFVAFDVIWCMDTTFA
-6 SKIRNF
+6 SFSFFETYATK
-12 CIIAHI
+12 IIA
-18 DHGKSTLADRI
+18 TLALA
-29 IEKTGTLTSREM
+29 GVYALTRCRW
-41 QAQVL
+41 AQ
-46 DNMDLERER
+46 
-55 GITIKSQAVRIIYQ
+55 I
-69 AKDGEEYIFNLIDTP
+69 
-84 GHVDFNY
+84 
-91 EVSRSLAACDGAILV
+91 V
-106 VDAAQGVEAQTLA
+106 VM
-119 NVYLALDHDLD
+119 ALLD
-130 VLPVINKIDL
+130 VLLVANLMYFRTYYSAIPASSYLEAGNLADFKASVTDSLRWADIVL
-140 PSARPEEVAQEIE
+140 PLITIATAVMAFRYKTTKRQPLTAVLKWWAAPLAGFALLLTGVNLCKGGFHKSLRSVRQSAYLCSA
-153 DVIGIEAM
+153 
-161 DAPRISAKTGLNIEE
+161 DAP
-176 VLEQIVTKIPAPAG
+176 
-190 DPKAPLKAL
+190 
-199 IFDALYDSYKGVIV
+199 IFSVFGCIWYD
-213 FCRIKEGTVK
+213 
-223 VGTKIKMMATGAED
+223 
-237 LVTEVGY
+237 
-244 FGAGQFI
+244 
-251 PCDELSAGMV
+251 
-261 GYITASIKNVKDTR
+261 
-275 VGDTI
+275 I

-290 KQAEIERWL
+290 KQVEIERWL

-354 YAPNVLTQVKGGR
+354 FAPNVLTQVKGGR

-398 LQKAMRWLKHS
+398 LQKAMRGLKHS

-459 FKQCREKIER
+459 FQQCREKIER

-495 NHLRTITFP
+495 DHLRTITFP

>member
-1 MSIDQ
+1 MRQQLWDKTAIIFAVGIFLTFVAFDVIWCMDTTFASF
-6 SKIRNF
+6 SFFETYATK
-12 CIIAHI
+12 IIA
-18 DHGKSTLADRI
+18 TLALA
-29 IEKTGTLTSREM
+29 GVYALTRCRW
-41 QAQVL
+41 AQ
-46 DNMDLERER
+46 
-55 GITIKSQAVRIIYQ
+55 I
-69 AKDGEEYIFNLIDTP
+69 
-84 GHVDFNY
+84 
-91 EVSRSLAACDGAILV
+91 V
-106 VDAAQGVEAQTLA
+106 VM
-119 NVYLALDHDLD
+119 ALLD
-130 VLPVINKIDL
+130 VLLVANLMYFRTYYSAIPASSYLEAGNLADFKASVTDSLRWADIVL
-140 PSARPEEVAQEIE
+140 PLITIATAVMAFRYKTTKRQPLTAVLKWWAAPLAGFALLLTGVNLCTGGFHKSLRSVRQSAYLCSA
-153 DVIGIEAM
+153 
-161 DAPRISAKTGLNIEE
+161 DAP
-176 VLEQIVTKIPAPAG
+176 
-190 DPKAPLKAL
+190 
-199 IFDALYDSYKGVIV
+199 IFSVFGCIWYD
-213 FCRIKEGTVK
+213 
-223 VGTKIKMMATGAED
+223 
-237 LVTEVGY
+237 
-244 FGAGQFI
+244 
-251 PCDELSAGMV
+251 
-261 GYITASIKNVKDTR
+261 
-275 VGDTI
+275 I

-342 CLNRLLKEKSTL
+342 CLNSLLKEKSTL

-398 LQKAMRWLKHS
+398 LQKAMRGLKHS

-459 FKQCREKIER
+459 FQQCREKIER

-495 NHLRTITFP
+495 DHLRTITFP

>member
-1 MSIDQ
+1 MRQQLWDKTAIVFAVGIFLTFVAFDVIWCMDTTFASF
-6 SKIRNF
+6 SFFETYATK
-12 CIIAHI
+12 IIA
-18 DHGKSTLADRI
+18 TLALA
-29 IEKTGTLTSREM
+29 GVYALTRCRW
-41 QAQVL
+41 AQ
-46 DNMDLERER
+46 
-55 GITIKSQAVRIIYQ
+55 I
-69 AKDGEEYIFNLIDTP
+69 
-84 GHVDFNY
+84 
-91 EVSRSLAACDGAILV
+91 V
-106 VDAAQGVEAQTLA
+106 VM
-119 NVYLALDHDLD
+119 ALLD
-130 VLPVINKIDL
+130 VLLVANLMYFRTYYSAIPASSYLEAGNLADFKASVTDSLRWADIVL
-140 PSARPEEVAQEIE
+140 PLITIATAVMAFRSKTTKRQPLTAVLKWWAAPLAGFALLLTGVNLCKGGFHKSLRSVRQSAYLCSA
-153 DVIGIEAM
+153 
-161 DAPRISAKTGLNIEE
+161 DAP
-176 VLEQIVTKIPAPAG
+176 
-190 DPKAPLKAL
+190 
-199 IFDALYDSYKGVIV
+199 IFSVFGCIWYD
-213 FCRIKEGTVK
+213 
-223 VGTKIKMMATGAED
+223 
-237 LVTEVGY
+237 
-244 FGAGQFI
+244 
-251 PCDELSAGMV
+251 
-261 GYITASIKNVKDTR
+261 
-275 VGDTI
+275 I

-398 LQKAMRWLKHS
+398 LQKAMRGLKHS

-459 FKQCREKIER
+459 FQQCREKIER

-495 NHLRTITFP
+495 DHLRTITFP

-585 MRYDK
+585 MHYDK

>member
-1 MSIDQ
+1 MRQQLWDKTAIIFAVGIFLTFVAFDVIWCMDTTFASF
-6 SKIRNF
+6 SFFETYATK
-12 CIIAHI
+12 IIA
-18 DHGKSTLADRI
+18 TLALA
-29 IEKTGTLTSREM
+29 GVYALTRCRW
-41 QAQVL
+41 AQ
-46 DNMDLERER
+46 
-55 GITIKSQAVRIIYQ
+55 I
-69 AKDGEEYIFNLIDTP
+69 
-84 GHVDFNY
+84 
-91 EVSRSLAACDGAILV
+91 V
-106 VDAAQGVEAQTLA
+106 VM
-119 NVYLALDHDLD
+119 ALLD
-130 VLPVINKIDL
+130 VLLVANLMYFRTYYSAIPASSYLEAGNLADFKASVTDSLRWADIVL
-140 PSARPEEVAQEIE
+140 PLITIATAVMAFRYKTTKRQPLTAVLKWWAAPLAGFALLLTGVNLCKGGFHKSLRSVRQSAYLCSA
-153 DVIGIEAM
+153 
-161 DAPRISAKTGLNIEE
+161 DAP
-176 VLEQIVTKIPAPAG
+176 
-190 DPKAPLKAL
+190 
-199 IFDALYDSYKGVIV
+199 IFSVFGCIWYD
-213 FCRIKEGTVK
+213 
-223 VGTKIKMMATGAED
+223 
-237 LVTEVGY
+237 
-244 FGAGQFI
+244 
-251 PCDELSAGMV
+251 
-261 GYITASIKNVKDTR
+261 
-275 VGDTI
+275 I

-330 LEKKVDGKEITP
+330 LEKKVNGKEITP

-398 LQKAMRWLKHS
+398 IQKAMRGLKHS

-459 FKQCREKIER
+459 FQQCREKIER

-495 NHLRTITFP
+495 DHLRTITFP

-562 PACRG
+562 LACRG

>member
-1 MSIDQ
+1 MRQQLWDKTAIIFAVGIFLTFVAFDVIWCMDTTFASF
-6 SKIRNF
+6 SFFETYATK
-12 CIIAHI
+12 IIA
-18 DHGKSTLADRI
+18 TLALA
-29 IEKTGTLTSREM
+29 GVYALTRCRW
-41 QAQVL
+41 AQ
-46 DNMDLERER
+46 
-55 GITIKSQAVRIIYQ
+55 I
-69 AKDGEEYIFNLIDTP
+69 
-84 GHVDFNY
+84 
-91 EVSRSLAACDGAILV
+91 V
-106 VDAAQGVEAQTLA
+106 VM
-119 NVYLALDHDLD
+119 ALLD
-130 VLPVINKIDL
+130 VLLVANLMYFRTYYSAIPASSYLEAGNLADFKASVTDSLRWADIVL
-140 PSARPEEVAQEIE
+140 PLITIATAVMAFRSKTTKRQPLTAVLKWWAAPLAGFALLLTGVNLCKGGFHKSLRSVRQSAYLCSA
-153 DVIGIEAM
+153 
-161 DAPRISAKTGLNIEE
+161 DAP
-176 VLEQIVTKIPAPAG
+176 
-190 DPKAPLKAL
+190 
-199 IFDALYDSYKGVIV
+199 IFSVFGCIWYD
-213 FCRIKEGTVK
+213 
-223 VGTKIKMMATGAED
+223 
-237 LVTEVGY
+237 
-244 FGAGQFI
+244 
-251 PCDELSAGMV
+251 
-261 GYITASIKNVKDTR
+261 
-275 VGDTI
+275 I

-398 LQKAMRWLKHS
+398 LQKAMRGLKHS

-459 FKQCREKIER
+459 FQQCREKIER

-477 SVYMQFVTY
+477 SVYMQFITY

-495 NHLRTITFP
+495 DHLRTITFP

-562 PACRG
+562 PACHG

-649 AHTVSDYMLRY
+649 AHSVSDYMLRY

>member
-1 MSIDQ
+1 MRQQLWDKTAIVFAVGIFLTFVAFDVIWCMDTTFASF
-6 SKIRNF
+6 SFFETYATK
-12 CIIAHI
+12 IIA
-18 DHGKSTLADRI
+18 TLALA
-29 IEKTGTLTSREM
+29 GVYALTRCRW
-41 QAQVL
+41 AQ
-46 DNMDLERER
+46 
-55 GITIKSQAVRIIYQ
+55 I
-69 AKDGEEYIFNLIDTP
+69 
-84 GHVDFNY
+84 
-91 EVSRSLAACDGAILV
+91 V
-106 VDAAQGVEAQTLA
+106 VM
-119 NVYLALDHDLD
+119 ALLD
-130 VLPVINKIDL
+130 VLLVANLMYFRTYYSAIPASSYLEAGNLADFKASVTDSLRWADIVL
-140 PSARPEEVAQEIE
+140 PLITIATAVMAFRSKTTKRQPLTAVLKWWAAPLAGFALLLTGVNLCKGGFHKSLRSVRQSAYLCSA
-153 DVIGIEAM
+153 
-161 DAPRISAKTGLNIEE
+161 DAP
-176 VLEQIVTKIPAPAG
+176 
-190 DPKAPLKAL
+190 
-199 IFDALYDSYKGVIV
+199 IFSVFGCIWYD
-213 FCRIKEGTVK
+213 
-223 VGTKIKMMATGAED
+223 
-237 LVTEVGY
+237 
-244 FGAGQFI
+244 
-251 PCDELSAGMV
+251 
-261 GYITASIKNVKDTR
+261 
-275 VGDTI
+275 I

-367 SIDAQLMIC
+367 STDAQLMIC

-398 LQKAMRWLKHS
+398 LQKAMRGLKHS

-459 FKQCREKIER
+459 FQQCREKIER

-495 NHLRTITFP
+495 DHLRTITFP

-605 QLDAYRWHGLGQSIL
+605 QLDTYRWHGLGQSIL

>member
-1 MSIDQ
+1 MRQQLWDKTAIIFAVGIFLTFVAFDVIWCMDTTFASF
-6 SKIRNF
+6 SFFETYATK
-12 CIIAHI
+12 IIA
-18 DHGKSTLADRI
+18 TLALA
-29 IEKTGTLTSREM
+29 GVYALTRCRW
-41 QAQVL
+41 AQ
-46 DNMDLERER
+46 
-55 GITIKSQAVRIIYQ
+55 I
-69 AKDGEEYIFNLIDTP
+69 
-84 GHVDFNY
+84 
-91 EVSRSLAACDGAILV
+91 V
-106 VDAAQGVEAQTLA
+106 VM
-119 NVYLALDHDLD
+119 ALLD
-130 VLPVINKIDL
+130 VLLVANLMYFRTYYSAIPASSYLEAGNLADFKASVTDSLRWADIVLPLITIATAVIAFRYKTTKRQPLTAVLKWWAAPLAGFALLLTGVNLCKGGFHKSL
-140 PSARPEEVAQEIE
+140 RSVRQSAYLCSA
-153 DVIGIEAM
+153 
-161 DAPRISAKTGLNIEE
+161 DAP
-176 VLEQIVTKIPAPAG
+176 
-190 DPKAPLKAL
+190 
-199 IFDALYDSYKGVIV
+199 IFSVFGCIWYD
-213 FCRIKEGTVK
+213 
-223 VGTKIKMMATGAED
+223 
-237 LVTEVGY
+237 
-244 FGAGQFI
+244 
-251 PCDELSAGMV
+251 
-261 GYITASIKNVKDTR
+261 
-275 VGDTI
+275 I

-398 LQKAMRWLKHS
+398 LQKAMRGLKHS

-459 FKQCREKIER
+459 FQQCREKIER

-495 NHLRTITFP
+495 DHLRTITFP

-540 TIVVIVGDHEGL
+540 TIVVIVGNHEGL

-634 VEGTGSDKEVERLKE
+634 VEGTRSDKEVERLKE

>member
-1 MSIDQ
+1 MRQQLWDKTAIIFAVGIFLTFVAFDVIWCMDTTFASF
-6 SKIRNF
+6 SFFETYATK
-12 CIIAHI
+12 IIA
-18 DHGKSTLADRI
+18 TLALA
-29 IEKTGTLTSREM
+29 GVYALTRCRW
-41 QAQVL
+41 AQ
-46 DNMDLERER
+46 
-55 GITIKSQAVRIIYQ
+55 I
-69 AKDGEEYIFNLIDTP
+69 
-84 GHVDFNY
+84 
-91 EVSRSLAACDGAILV
+91 V
-106 VDAAQGVEAQTLA
+106 VM
-119 NVYLALDHDLD
+119 ALLD
-130 VLPVINKIDL
+130 VLLVANLMYFRTYYSAIPASSYLEAGNLADFKASVTDSLRWADIVL
-140 PSARPEEVAQEIE
+140 PLITIATAVMAFRYKTTKRQPLTAVLKWWAAPLAGFALLLTGVNLCKGGFHKSLRSVRQSAYLCSA
-153 DVIGIEAM
+153 
-161 DAPRISAKTGLNIEE
+161 DAP
-176 VLEQIVTKIPAPAG
+176 
-190 DPKAPLKAL
+190 
-199 IFDALYDSYKGVIV
+199 IFSVFGCIWYD
-213 FCRIKEGTVK
+213 
-223 VGTKIKMMATGAED
+223 
-237 LVTEVGY
+237 
-244 FGAGQFI
+244 
-251 PCDELSAGMV
+251 
-261 GYITASIKNVKDTR
+261 
-275 VGDTI
+275 I

-398 LQKAMRWLKHS
+398 LQKAMRGLKHS

-459 FKQCREKIER
+459 FQQCREKIER

-495 NHLRTITFP
+495 DHLRTITFP

-562 PACRG
+562 PACHG

-605 QLDAYRWHGLGQSIL
+605 QLDTYRWHGLGQSIL

-634 VEGTGSDKEVERLKE
+634 VEGTGSDKEVERLKK

>member
-1 MSIDQ
+1 MRQQLWDKTAIIFAVGIFLTFVAFDVIWCMDTTFASF
-6 SKIRNF
+6 SFFETYATK
-12 CIIAHI
+12 IIA
-18 DHGKSTLADRI
+18 TLALA
-29 IEKTGTLTSREM
+29 GVYALTRCRW
-41 QAQVL
+41 AQ
-46 DNMDLERER
+46 
-55 GITIKSQAVRIIYQ
+55 I
-69 AKDGEEYIFNLIDTP
+69 
-84 GHVDFNY
+84 
-91 EVSRSLAACDGAILV
+91 V
-106 VDAAQGVEAQTLA
+106 VM
-119 NVYLALDHDLD
+119 ALLD
-130 VLPVINKIDL
+130 VLLVANL
-140 PSARPEEVAQEIE
+140 MYFRTYYSAIPASSYL
-153 DVIGIEAM
+153 EAGNLADFKASVTDSLRWADIVM
-161 DAPRISAKTGLNIEE
+161 PLITIATAVMAFRYKTTKRQPLTAVLKWWAAPLAGFALLLTGVNLCKGGFHKSLRSVRQSAYLCSADAP
-176 VLEQIVTKIPAPAG
+176 
-190 DPKAPLKAL
+190 
-199 IFDALYDSYKGVIV
+199 IFSVFGCIWYD
-213 FCRIKEGTVK
+213 
-223 VGTKIKMMATGAED
+223 
-237 LVTEVGY
+237 
-244 FGAGQFI
+244 
-251 PCDELSAGMV
+251 
-261 GYITASIKNVKDTR
+261 
-275 VGDTI
+275 I

-354 YAPNVLTQVKGGR
+354 YAPNVLTQVKGGC

-398 LQKAMRWLKHS
+398 LQKAMRGLKHS

-459 FKQCREKIER
+459 FQQCREKIEC

-495 NHLRTITFP
+495 DHLRTITFP
-504 ASIPEKAADY
+504 ASIPEKVADY

-585 MRYDK
+585 MRHDK

>member
-1 MSIDQ
+1 MRQQLWDKTAIIFAVGIFLTFVAFDVIWCMDTTFASF
-6 SKIRNF
+6 SFFETYATK
-12 CIIAHI
+12 IIA
-18 DHGKSTLADRI
+18 TLALA
-29 IEKTGTLTSREM
+29 GVYALTRCRW
-41 QAQVL
+41 AQ
-46 DNMDLERER
+46 
-55 GITIKSQAVRIIYQ
+55 I
-69 AKDGEEYIFNLIDTP
+69 
-84 GHVDFNY
+84 
-91 EVSRSLAACDGAILV
+91 V
-106 VDAAQGVEAQTLA
+106 VM
-119 NVYLALDHDLD
+119 ALLD
-130 VLPVINKIDL
+130 VLLVANLMYFRTYYSAIPASSYLEAGNLADFKASVTDSLRWADIVL
-140 PSARPEEVAQEIE
+140 PLITIATAVMAFRYKATKRQPLTAVLKWWAAPLAGFALLLTGVNLCKGGFHKSLRSVRQSAYLCSA
-153 DVIGIEAM
+153 
-161 DAPRISAKTGLNIEE
+161 DAP
-176 VLEQIVTKIPAPAG
+176 
-190 DPKAPLKAL
+190 
-199 IFDALYDSYKGVIV
+199 IFSVFGCIWYD
-213 FCRIKEGTVK
+213 
-223 VGTKIKMMATGAED
+223 
-237 LVTEVGY
+237 
-244 FGAGQFI
+244 
-251 PCDELSAGMV
+251 
-261 GYITASIKNVKDTR
+261 
-275 VGDTI
+275 I

-398 LQKAMRWLKHS
+398 LQKAMRGLKHS

-459 FKQCREKIER
+459 FQQCRDKIER

-495 NHLRTITFP
+495 DHLRTITFP

>member
-1 MSIDQ
+1 MRQQLWDKTAIIFAVGIFLTFVAFDVIWCMDTTFASF
-6 SKIRNF
+6 SFFETYATK
-12 CIIAHI
+12 IIA
-18 DHGKSTLADRI
+18 TLALA
-29 IEKTGTLTSREM
+29 GVYALTRCRW
-41 QAQVL
+41 AQ
-46 DNMDLERER
+46 
-55 GITIKSQAVRIIYQ
+55 I
-69 AKDGEEYIFNLIDTP
+69 
-84 GHVDFNY
+84 
-91 EVSRSLAACDGAILV
+91 V
-106 VDAAQGVEAQTLA
+106 VM
-119 NVYLALDHDLD
+119 ALLD
-130 VLPVINKIDL
+130 VLLVANL
-140 PSARPEEVAQEIE
+140 MYFRTYYSAIPASSYL
-153 DVIGIEAM
+153 EAGNLADFKASVTDSLRWADIVM
-161 DAPRISAKTGLNIEE
+161 PLITIATAVMAFRYKTTKRQPLTAVLKWWAAPLAGFALLLTGVNLCKGGFHKSLRSVRQSAYLCSADAP
-176 VLEQIVTKIPAPAG
+176 
-190 DPKAPLKAL
+190 
-199 IFDALYDSYKGVIV
+199 IFSVFGCIWYD
-213 FCRIKEGTVK
+213 
-223 VGTKIKMMATGAED
+223 
-237 LVTEVGY
+237 
-244 FGAGQFI
+244 
-251 PCDELSAGMV
+251 
-261 GYITASIKNVKDTR
+261 
-275 VGDTI
+275 I

-398 LQKAMRWLKHS
+398 LQKAMRGLKHS

-459 FKQCREKIER
+459 FQQCQEKIER

-495 NHLRTITFP
+495 DHLRTITFP

-552 ASYRQELVGN
+552 ASYRQELVDN

>member
-1 MSIDQ
+1 MRQQLWDKTAIIFAVGIFLTFVAFDVIWCMDTTFASF
-6 SKIRNF
+6 SFFETYATK
-12 CIIAHI
+12 IIA
-18 DHGKSTLADRI
+18 TLALA
-29 IEKTGTLTSREM
+29 GVYALTRCRW
-41 QAQVL
+41 AQ
-46 DNMDLERER
+46 
-55 GITIKSQAVRIIYQ
+55 I
-69 AKDGEEYIFNLIDTP
+69 
-84 GHVDFNY
+84 
-91 EVSRSLAACDGAILV
+91 V
-106 VDAAQGVEAQTLA
+106 VM
-119 NVYLALDHDLD
+119 ALLD
-130 VLPVINKIDL
+130 VLLVANLMYFRTYYSAIPASSYLEAGNLADFKASVTDSLRWADIVL
-140 PSARPEEVAQEIE
+140 PLITIATAVMAFRYKTTKRQPLTAVLKWWAAPLAGFALLLTGVNLCKGGFHKSLRSVRQSAYLCSA
-153 DVIGIEAM
+153 
-161 DAPRISAKTGLNIEE
+161 DAP
-176 VLEQIVTKIPAPAG
+176 
-190 DPKAPLKAL
+190 
-199 IFDALYDSYKGVIV
+199 IFSVFGCIWYD
-213 FCRIKEGTVK
+213 
-223 VGTKIKMMATGAED
+223 
-237 LVTEVGY
+237 
-244 FGAGQFI
+244 
-251 PCDELSAGMV
+251 
-261 GYITASIKNVKDTR
+261 
-275 VGDTI
+275 I

-398 LQKAMRWLKHS
+398 LQKAMRGLKHS

-459 FKQCREKIER
+459 FQQCREKIER

-495 NHLRTITFP
+495 DHLRTITFP
-504 ASIPEKAADY
+504 ASIPEKSADY

-552 ASYRQELVGN
+552 ASYRQELVSN

>member
-1 MSIDQ
+1 MRQQLWDKTAIVFAVGIFLTFVAFDVIWCMDTTFASF
-6 SKIRNF
+6 SFFETYATK
-12 CIIAHI
+12 IIA
-18 DHGKSTLADRI
+18 TLALA
-29 IEKTGTLTSREM
+29 GVYALTRCRW
-41 QAQVL
+41 AQ
-46 DNMDLERER
+46 
-55 GITIKSQAVRIIYQ
+55 I
-69 AKDGEEYIFNLIDTP
+69 
-84 GHVDFNY
+84 
-91 EVSRSLAACDGAILV
+91 V
-106 VDAAQGVEAQTLA
+106 VM
-119 NVYLALDHDLD
+119 ALLD
-130 VLPVINKIDL
+130 VLLVANLMYFRTYYSAIPASSYLEAGNLADFKASVTDSLRWADIVL
-140 PSARPEEVAQEIE
+140 PLISIATAVMAFRYKTTKRQPLTAVLKWWAAPLAGFALLLTGVNLCKGGFHKSLRSVRQSAYLCSA
-153 DVIGIEAM
+153 
-161 DAPRISAKTGLNIEE
+161 DAP
-176 VLEQIVTKIPAPAG
+176 
-190 DPKAPLKAL
+190 
-199 IFDALYDSYKGVIV
+199 IFSVFGCIWYD
-213 FCRIKEGTVK
+213 
-223 VGTKIKMMATGAED
+223 
-237 LVTEVGY
+237 
-244 FGAGQFI
+244 
-251 PCDELSAGMV
+251 
-261 GYITASIKNVKDTR
+261 
-275 VGDTI
+275 I

-330 LEKKVDGKEITP
+330 LEKEVDGKEITP

-398 LQKAMRWLKHS
+398 LQKAMRGLKHS

-459 FKQCREKIER
+459 FQQCREKIER

-495 NHLRTITFP
+495 DHLRTITFP

-649 AHTVSDYMLRY
+649 AHSVSDYMLRY

>member
-1 MSIDQ
+1 MRQQLWDKTAIIFAVGIFLTFVAFDVIWCMDTTFASF
-6 SKIRNF
+6 SFFETYATK
-12 CIIAHI
+12 IIA
-18 DHGKSTLADRI
+18 TLALA
-29 IEKTGTLTSREM
+29 GVYALTRSRW
-41 QAQVL
+41 AQ
-46 DNMDLERER
+46 
-55 GITIKSQAVRIIYQ
+55 I
-69 AKDGEEYIFNLIDTP
+69 
-84 GHVDFNY
+84 
-91 EVSRSLAACDGAILV
+91 V
-106 VDAAQGVEAQTLA
+106 VM
-119 NVYLALDHDLD
+119 ALLD
-130 VLPVINKIDL
+130 VLLVANLMYFRTYYSAIPASSYLEAGNLADFKASVTDSLRWADIVL
-140 PSARPEEVAQEIE
+140 PLITIATAVMAFRYKTTKRQPLTAVLKWWAAPLAGFALLLTGVNLCKGGFHKSLRSVRQSAYLCSA
-153 DVIGIEAM
+153 
-161 DAPRISAKTGLNIEE
+161 DAP
-176 VLEQIVTKIPAPAG
+176 
-190 DPKAPLKAL
+190 
-199 IFDALYDSYKGVIV
+199 IFSVFGCIWYD
-213 FCRIKEGTVK
+213 
-223 VGTKIKMMATGAED
+223 
-237 LVTEVGY
+237 
-244 FGAGQFI
+244 
-251 PCDELSAGMV
+251 
-261 GYITASIKNVKDTR
+261 
-275 VGDTI
+275 I

-290 KQAEIERWL
+290 KQVEIERWL

-398 LQKAMRWLKHS
+398 LQKAMRGLKHS

-459 FKQCREKIER
+459 FQQCREKIER

-495 NHLRTITFP
+495 DHLRTITFP

>member
-1 MSIDQ
+1 MRQQLWDKTSIVFAVGIFLTFVAFDVIWCMDTTFA
-6 SKIRNF
+6 SFSFFETYATK
-12 CIIAHI
+12 IIA
-18 DHGKSTLADRI
+18 TLALA
-29 IEKTGTLTSREM
+29 GVYALTRCRW
-41 QAQVL
+41 AQ
-46 DNMDLERER
+46 
-55 GITIKSQAVRIIYQ
+55 I
-69 AKDGEEYIFNLIDTP
+69 
-84 GHVDFNY
+84 
-91 EVSRSLAACDGAILV
+91 V
-106 VDAAQGVEAQTLA
+106 VM
-119 NVYLALDHDLD
+119 ALLD
-130 VLPVINKIDL
+130 VLLVANLMYFRTYYSAIPASSYLEAGNLADFKASVTDSLRWADIVLLLISIATAVIAFRYKTTKRQPLTAVLKWWAAPLAGFALLLTGVNLCKGGFHKSL
-140 PSARPEEVAQEIE
+140 RSVRQSAYLCSA
-153 DVIGIEAM
+153 
-161 DAPRISAKTGLNIEE
+161 DAP
-176 VLEQIVTKIPAPAG
+176 
-190 DPKAPLKAL
+190 
-199 IFDALYDSYKGVIV
+199 IFSVFGCIWYD
-213 FCRIKEGTVK
+213 
-223 VGTKIKMMATGAED
+223 
-237 LVTEVGY
+237 
-244 FGAGQFI
+244 
-251 PCDELSAGMV
+251 
-261 GYITASIKNVKDTR
+261 
-275 VGDTI
+275 I

-330 LEKKVDGKEITP
+330 LEKEVDGKEITP

-398 LQKAMRWLKHS
+398 LQKAMRGLKHS

-459 FKQCREKIER
+459 FQQCREKIER

-495 NHLRTITFP
+495 DHLRTITFP

-649 AHTVSDYMLRY
+649 AHSVSDYMLRY

>member
-1 MSIDQ
+1 MRQQLWDKTAIIFAVGIFLTFVAFDVIWCMDTTFASF
-6 SKIRNF
+6 SFFETYATK
-12 CIIAHI
+12 IIA
-18 DHGKSTLADRI
+18 TLALA
-29 IEKTGTLTSREM
+29 GVYALTRCRW
-41 QAQVL
+41 AQ
-46 DNMDLERER
+46 
-55 GITIKSQAVRIIYQ
+55 I
-69 AKDGEEYIFNLIDTP
+69 
-84 GHVDFNY
+84 
-91 EVSRSLAACDGAILV
+91 V
-106 VDAAQGVEAQTLA
+106 VM
-119 NVYLALDHDLD
+119 ALLD
-130 VLPVINKIDL
+130 VLLVANLMYFRTYYSAIPASSYLEAGNLADFKASVTDSLRWADIVL
-140 PSARPEEVAQEIE
+140 PLITIATAVMAFRYKTTKRQPLTAVLKWWAAPLAGFALLLTGVNLCKGGFHKSLRSVRQSAYLCSA
-153 DVIGIEAM
+153 
-161 DAPRISAKTGLNIEE
+161 DAP
-176 VLEQIVTKIPAPAG
+176 
-190 DPKAPLKAL
+190 
-199 IFDALYDSYKGVIV
+199 IFSVFGCIWYD
-213 FCRIKEGTVK
+213 
-223 VGTKIKMMATGAED
+223 
-237 LVTEVGY
+237 
-244 FGAGQFI
+244 
-251 PCDELSAGMV
+251 
-261 GYITASIKNVKDTR
+261 
-275 VGDTI
+275 I

-398 LQKAMRWLKHS
+398 LQKAMRGLKHS

-459 FKQCREKIER
+459 FQQCREKIER

-495 NHLRTITFP
+495 DHLRTITFP

-578 VLNSPVG
+578 VRNSPVG

>member
-1 MSIDQ
+1 MRQQLWDKTAIIFAVGIFLTFVAFDVIWCMDTTFASF
-6 SKIRNF
+6 SFFETYATK
-12 CIIAHI
+12 IIA
-18 DHGKSTLADRI
+18 TLALA
-29 IEKTGTLTSREM
+29 GVYALTRCRW
-41 QAQVL
+41 AQ
-46 DNMDLERER
+46 
-55 GITIKSQAVRIIYQ
+55 I
-69 AKDGEEYIFNLIDTP
+69 
-84 GHVDFNY
+84 
-91 EVSRSLAACDGAILV
+91 V
-106 VDAAQGVEAQTLA
+106 VM
-119 NVYLALDHDLD
+119 ALLD
-130 VLPVINKIDL
+130 VLLVANLMYFRTYYSAIPASSYLEAGNLADFKASVTDSLRWADIVL
-140 PSARPEEVAQEIE
+140 PLITIATAVMAFRYKTTKRQPLTAVLKWWAAPLAGFALLLTGVNLCKGGFHKSLRSVRQSAYLCSA
-153 DVIGIEAM
+153 
-161 DAPRISAKTGLNIEE
+161 DAP
-176 VLEQIVTKIPAPAG
+176 
-190 DPKAPLKAL
+190 
-199 IFDALYDSYKGVIV
+199 IFSVFGCIWYD
-213 FCRIKEGTVK
+213 
-223 VGTKIKMMATGAED
+223 
-237 LVTEVGY
+237 
-244 FGAGQFI
+244 
-251 PCDELSAGMV
+251 
-261 GYITASIKNVKDTR
+261 
-275 VGDTI
+275 I

-398 LQKAMRWLKHS
+398 LQKAMRGLKHS

-459 FKQCREKIER
+459 FQQCREKIER

-495 NHLRTITFP
+495 DHLRTITFP

-552 ASYRQELVGN
+552 ASYRQELVDN
-562 PACRG
+562 PVCRG

-572 QLTPFI
+572 QLTPFV

>member
-1 MSIDQ
+1 MRQQLWDKTAIIFAVGIFLTFVAFDVIWCMDTTFASF
-6 SKIRNF
+6 SFFETYATK
-12 CIIAHI
+12 IIA
-18 DHGKSTLADRI
+18 TLALA
-29 IEKTGTLTSREM
+29 GVYALTRCRW
-41 QAQVL
+41 AQ
-46 DNMDLERER
+46 
-55 GITIKSQAVRIIYQ
+55 I
-69 AKDGEEYIFNLIDTP
+69 
-84 GHVDFNY
+84 
-91 EVSRSLAACDGAILV
+91 V
-106 VDAAQGVEAQTLA
+106 VM
-119 NVYLALDHDLD
+119 ALLD
-130 VLPVINKIDL
+130 VLLVANLMYFRTYYSAIPASSYLEAGNLADFKASVTDSLRWADIVL
-140 PSARPEEVAQEIE
+140 PLITIATAVMAFRYKTTKRQPLTAVLKWWAAPLAGFALLLTGVNLCKGGFHKSLRSVRQSAYLCSA
-153 DVIGIEAM
+153 
-161 DAPRISAKTGLNIEE
+161 DAP
-176 VLEQIVTKIPAPAG
+176 
-190 DPKAPLKAL
+190 
-199 IFDALYDSYKGVIV
+199 IFSVFGCIWYD
-213 FCRIKEGTVK
+213 
-223 VGTKIKMMATGAED
+223 
-237 LVTEVGY
+237 
-244 FGAGQFI
+244 
-251 PCDELSAGMV
+251 
-261 GYITASIKNVKDTR
+261 
-275 VGDTI
+275 I

-290 KQAEIERWL
+290 KQAEIEQWL

-330 LEKKVDGKEITP
+330 LEKEVDGKEITP

-398 LQKAMRWLKHS
+398 LQKAMRGLKHS

-459 FKQCREKIER
+459 FQQCREKIER

-495 NHLRTITFP
+495 DHLRTITFP

-552 ASYRQELVGN
+552 ASYRQELVSN

>member
-1 MSIDQ
+1 MRQQLWDKTAIIFAVGIFLTFVAFDVIWCMDTTFASF
-6 SKIRNF
+6 SFFETYATK
-12 CIIAHI
+12 IIA
-18 DHGKSTLADRI
+18 TLALA
-29 IEKTGTLTSREM
+29 GVYALTRCRW
-41 QAQVL
+41 AQ
-46 DNMDLERER
+46 
-55 GITIKSQAVRIIYQ
+55 I
-69 AKDGEEYIFNLIDTP
+69 
-84 GHVDFNY
+84 
-91 EVSRSLAACDGAILV
+91 V
-106 VDAAQGVEAQTLA
+106 VM
-119 NVYLALDHDLD
+119 ALLD
-130 VLPVINKIDL
+130 VLLVANL
-140 PSARPEEVAQEIE
+140 MYFRTYYSAIPASSYL
-153 DVIGIEAM
+153 EAGNLADFKASVTDSLRWADIVLLLISIATAVM
-161 DAPRISAKTGLNIEE
+161 AFRYKTTKRQPLTAVLKWWAAPLAGFALLLTGVNLCKGGFHKSLRSVRQSAYLCSADAP
-176 VLEQIVTKIPAPAG
+176 
-190 DPKAPLKAL
+190 
-199 IFDALYDSYKGVIV
+199 IFSVFGCIWYD
-213 FCRIKEGTVK
+213 
-223 VGTKIKMMATGAED
+223 
-237 LVTEVGY
+237 
-244 FGAGQFI
+244 
-251 PCDELSAGMV
+251 
-261 GYITASIKNVKDTR
+261 
-275 VGDTI
+275 I

-620 DPRKQGVAV
+620 DPCKQGVAV

>member
-1 MSIDQ
+1 MRQQLWDKTSIVFAVGIFLTFVAFDVIWCMDTTFA
-6 SKIRNF
+6 SFSFFETYATK
-12 CIIAHI
+12 IIA
-18 DHGKSTLADRI
+18 TLALV
-29 IEKTGTLTSREM
+29 GVYALTRCRW
-41 QAQVL
+41 AQ
-46 DNMDLERER
+46 
-55 GITIKSQAVRIIYQ
+55 I
-69 AKDGEEYIFNLIDTP
+69 
-84 GHVDFNY
+84 
-91 EVSRSLAACDGAILV
+91 V
-106 VDAAQGVEAQTLA
+106 VM
-119 NVYLALDHDLD
+119 ALLD
-130 VLPVINKIDL
+130 VLLVANLMYFRTYYSAIPASSYLEAGNLADFKASVTDSLRWADIVL
-140 PSARPEEVAQEIE
+140 PLITIATAVMAFRYKTTKRQPLTAVLKWWAAPLAGFALLLTGVNLCKGGFHKSLRSVRQSAYLCSA
-153 DVIGIEAM
+153 
-161 DAPRISAKTGLNIEE
+161 DAP
-176 VLEQIVTKIPAPAG
+176 
-190 DPKAPLKAL
+190 
-199 IFDALYDSYKGVIV
+199 IFSVFGCIWYD
-213 FCRIKEGTVK
+213 
-223 VGTKIKMMATGAED
+223 
-237 LVTEVGY
+237 
-244 FGAGQFI
+244 
-251 PCDELSAGMV
+251 
-261 GYITASIKNVKDTR
+261 
-275 VGDTI
+275 I

-398 LQKAMRWLKHS
+398 LQKAMRGLKHS

-459 FKQCREKIER
+459 FQQCREKIER

-504 ASIPEKAADY
+504 AAIPEKAADY

-585 MRYDK
+585 MHYDK

-649 AHTVSDYMLRY
+649 AHSVSDYMLRY